1 MDQLFGL
8 YFLYVIE
15 FMKKN
20 NSNFNYSKRRF
31 NFFIIINLFFI
42 SIFGSSKVK
51 IKKNE
56 IKHKNYIWFLNE
68 NDK

>member
-1 MDQLFGL
+1 
-8 YFLYVIE
+8 
-15 FMKKN
+15 MKRN

-31 NFFIIINLFFI
+31 NFFIIMNLFFI

>member
-15 FMKKN
+15 FMKRN

-31 NFFIIINLFFI
+31 NFFIIMNLFFI

-56 IKHKNYIWFLNE
+56 IKYKNYIWFLNE